1 MKYKE
6 MVKEGQIQEFK
17 KEDISPEPMALPP
30 GFEWDTFD
38 ITNDEEVDEICEY
51 LMNNYVED
59 QVGNFRLH
67 YTKEKFR
74 WACAS
79 PGYIKEWHFLIRS
92 TKNRKILA
100 TCVGCPRKI
109 VIHGEHVKICE
120 GNFLSVHYSL
130 RKKRMAQV
138 VILEMMRRKRIHGYP
153 QGLYTSSH
161 VMPTPFVTNHYMNR
175 FINSKK
181 LTEIQYTHKPPN

>member
-1 MKYKE
+1 M
-6 MVKEGQIQEFK
+6 
-17 KEDISPEPMALPP
+17 PLPP
-30 GFEWDTFD
+30 GFEWDEFD
-38 ITNDEEVDEICEY
+38 INDDAVVEEICEY
-51 LMNNYVED
+51 LMANYVED
-59 QVGNFRLH
+59 QNGNFRLH

-92 TKNRKILA
+92 SKNKKILA

-109 VIHGEHVKICE
+109 VVHGQHFKICE

-138 VILEMMRRKRIHGYP
+138 VI
-153 QGLYTSSH
+153 
-161 VMPTPFVTNHYMNR
+161 
-175 FINSKK
+175 
-181 LTEIQYTHKPPN
+181 